1 MILTFDGNNHIG
13 LNCHQPSNM
22 LGVCASQYA
31 DPLLLRAWLQAE
43 KELGLQMH
51 PLHETY
57 IDMVT
62 TLIQRGIA
70 KPVPK

>member
-1 MILTFDGNNHIG
+1 M
-13 LNCHQPSNM
+13 
-22 LGVCASQYA
+22 
-31 DPLLLRAWLQAE
+31 LRAWLQAE